1 MFYDNCVHKMFTSL
15 PVIYT
20 DTQCESRVYSSCS
33 SGTSRALLFAPNRFF
48 LSVVLKKNYSP
59 LSSTTVFSR
68 DFARVLNKV
77 GNIFPYIVYLF
88 ASPPPLILRRL
99 LRAIKTN
106 HHSIFIFLF

>member
-1 MFYDNCVHKMFTSL
+1 MVAVVAHREHYCLHQTV
-15 PVIYT
+15 
-20 DTQCESRVYSSCS
+20 
-33 SGTSRALLFAPNRFF
+33 FF
-48 LSVVLKKNYSP
+48 LSVVLKKNHS
-59 LSSTTVFSR
+59 LSTTTDSSR

-106 HHSIFIFLF
+106 HHGIFIFYFSQLRIENT

>member
-1 MFYDNCVHKMFTSL
+1 MVVAQREHYIVCTE
-15 PVIYT
+15 P
-20 DTQCESRVYSSCS
+20 
-33 SGTSRALLFAPNRFF
+33 FF
-48 LSVVLKKNYSP
+48 LSVVLKKNHS
-59 LSSTTVFSR
+59 LSSTTDFSR

-106 HHSIFIFLF
+106 HHGIFIFLF